1 MRINKVK
8 INSYGKIKDKEI
20 NLEKGINT
28 SLEQIVEEIQKRDY
42 SDIHKEFGALKKAED
57 AIEVDTTYMS
67 VEEVVNYIISK
78 VKELVK

>member
-1 MRINKVK
+1 MYTLCK
-8 INSYGKIKDKEI
+8 
-20 NLEKGINT
+20 KGINT

-67 VEEVVNYIISK
+67 VEEVVNYIILQ

>member
-1 MRINKVK
+1 MVLISFEEARERIPNAKKIVFTGTPVK
-8 INSYGKIKDKEI
+8 
-20 NLEKGINT
+20 
-28 SLEQIVEEIQKRDY
+28 IQKRDY

-67 VEEVVNYIISK
+67 VEEVVNYIILQ